1 MRELN
6 HTNCV
11 RLKQGF
17 FTQGDAEDEIFLN
30 LAMDYVP
37 ETLKSVQLHYK
48 ERKELVPIFLTK
60 LYMYQ
65 LLRGLAYIHGK
76 GIVH

>member
-1 MRELN
+1 MKDLN

-11 RLKQGF
+11 KLKQGF
-17 FTQGDAEDEIFLN
+17 FTKGDSEEEIFLN

-48 ERKELVPIFLTK
+48 ERKELVPIFLSK
-60 LYMYQ
+60 LYMY
-65 LLRGLAYIHGK
+65 
-76 GIVH
+76 